1 MPEAENF
8 FLMEFQMERRASRPS
23 TGKLGSTPVKIT
35 RSQLQHNSGCNSRPS
50 KAELLPSRE
59 GASNAVM
66 ETSETHSEHHW
77 SLTLLGMAL
86 VVMFAYYGESVLAVL
101 FFAVLLS
108 FMLSPVVQALEYLHL
123 PRALAALISVAV
135 LLALLYGV
143 SAASYNQAI
152 IFADNVPKYS
162 QKIRSILQPFRQEA
176 EKLEKTGEV
185 VGASEDTNVVPV
197 RQVQSWSEVLTHGAG
212 TLTDILLAASFIP
225 FLAYFLL
232 TWQSHARSA
241 TVMLFPLH
249 HRHTAFVTLGL
260 IGKMLQSFIV
270 GNLMIG
276 LLISGVSVAIFGLL
290 HVPFFYF
297 VGFLSGFL
305 SLVPYLGIVLAMV
318 PPILVG
324 LGQLEPGELLVVVLC
339 VVGLHL
345 FALNVLY
352 PKLLGSR
359 LKINPLAVTLAL
371 LFWGAVWGAI
381 GLVLAIPITGAIKIV
396 CDHVESMKP
405 YADWLGE

>member
-1 MPEAENF
+1 
-8 FLMEFQMERRASRPS
+8 METTEPAVTSRPY
-23 TGKLGSTPVKIT
+23 
-35 RSQLQHNSGCNSRPS
+35 
-50 KAELLPSRE
+50 
-59 GASNAVM
+59 
-66 ETSETHSEHHW
+66 HW
-77 SLTLLGMAL
+77 SLTLLGIGL
-86 VVMFAYYGESVLAVL
+86 IIMFAYFGESVLAVL
-101 FFAVLLS
+101 FFSILLS
-108 FMLSPVVQALEYLHL
+108 FTLSPLVQALEYLHI
-123 PRALAALISVAV
+123 PRPMAALISVV
-135 LLALLYGV
+135 ALLVVMYGV
-143 SAASYNQAI
+143 TAASYNEAI

-162 QKIRSILQPFRQEA
+162 KKIRSILQPFRQQA
-176 EKLEKTGEV
+176 EKIARTGEAV
-185 VGASEDTNVVPV
+185 ADPEAGNVVQV
-197 RQVQSWSEVLTHGAG
+197 RQITSWTDVLTHGAS
-212 TLTDILLAASFIP
+212 TFTDILLAASFIP

-270 GNLMIG
+270 GNFLIG

-318 PPILVG
+318 PPLLVG
-324 LGQLEPGELLVVVLC
+324 LGQLDAGGLFIVLLS
-339 VVGLHL
+339 VVGMHL
-345 FALNVLY
+345 IALNVLY

-359 LKINPLAVTLAL
+359 LRINPLAVTLAL

-381 GLVLAIPITGAIKIV
+381 GLLLAIPITGAIKII
-396 CDHVESMKP
+396 CDHVESLKP

>member
-1 MPEAENF
+1 
-8 FLMEFQMERRASRPS
+8 
-23 TGKLGSTPVKIT
+23 
-35 RSQLQHNSGCNSRPS
+35 
-50 KAELLPSRE
+50 
-59 GASNAVM
+59 
-66 ETSETHSEHHW
+66 
-77 SLTLLGMAL
+77 MAL

-101 FFAVLLS
+101 FFAILLS
-108 FMLSPVVQALEYLHL
+108 FMLSPVVQALEYLHI
-123 PRALAALISVAV
+123 PRATAALISMVMLV
-135 LLALLYGV
+135 ALLYGV
-143 SAASYNQAI
+143 TVASYNQAL
-152 IFADNVPKYS
+152 IFADNLPKYS
-162 QKIRSILQPFRQEA
+162 QKIRSIVRPFERDA
-176 EKLEKTGEV
+176 EKLAKTGEV
-185 VGASEDTNVVPV
+185 VGEAEPNVVKV
-197 RQVQSWSEVLTHGAG
+197 RQVTTWSEALTHGAG
-212 TLTDILLAASFIP
+212 TVTDIVLAASFVP

-241 TVMLFPLH
+241 TVMLFPMQ

-260 IGKMLQSFIV
+260 IGRMLQSFIV
-270 GNLMIG
+270 GNLLIG

-305 SLVPYLGIVLAMV
+305 SLVPYLGIVLAMF
-318 PPILVG
+318 PPIVVG
-324 LGQLEPGELLVVVLC
+324 LGQLEPSSLVVVVFC

-371 LFWGAVWGAI
+371 LFWGAVWGAV

-396 CDHVESMKP
+396 FDHVESMKP

>member
-1 MPEAENF
+1 MSDDDTESTAESIK
-8 FLMEFQMERRASRPS
+8 EQ
-23 TGKLGSTPVKIT
+23 
-35 RSQLQHNSGCNSRPS
+35 NS
-50 KAELLPSRE
+50 
-59 GASNAVM
+59 
-66 ETSETHSEHHW
+66 HHW
-77 SLTLLGMAL
+77 SLTLLGMTL

-101 FFAVLLS
+101 FFAILLS

-123 PRALAALISVAV
+123 PRAMAALISMVV
-135 LLALLYGV
+135 LLVALYGITV
-143 SAASYNQAI
+143 ASYNQALT
-152 IFADNVPKYS
+152 FADNVPMYS
-162 QKIRSILQPFRQEA
+162 QKIGSMLQPFRQEA
-176 EKLEKTGEV
+176 EKIEKTREV
-185 VGASEDTNVVPV
+185 VGGSEPTNVVPV
-197 RQVQSWSEVLTHGAG
+197 RQVQSWSDVLTHGAS
-212 TLTDILLAASFIP
+212 TVTDIVLASSFIP

-241 TVMLFPLH
+241 TVMLFPLE

-270 GNLMIG
+270 GNLLIG
-276 LLISGVSVAIFGLL
+276 LLISTVSVAIFGLL

-305 SLVPYLGIVLAMV
+305 SLVPYLGVVLAMI

-324 LGQLEPGELLVVVLC
+324 LGQLEASSLLLVVLC
-339 VVGLHL
+339 VVGMHL

-359 LKINPLAVTLAL
+359 LRINPLAVTIAL
-371 LFWGAVWGAI
+371 LFWGAVWGAV

-396 CDHVESMKP
+396 FDHVESMKP

>member
-1 MPEAENF
+1 MDTTE
-8 FLMEFQMERRASRPS
+8 
-23 TGKLGSTPVKIT
+23 T
-35 RSQLQHNSGCNSRPS
+35 RSG
-50 KAELLPSRE
+50 
-59 GASNAVM
+59 
-66 ETSETHSEHHW
+66 HHW
-77 SLTLLGMAL
+77 SLTLLGMGL
-86 VVMFAYYGESVLAVL
+86 VIMFAYYGESVLAVL
-101 FFAVLLS
+101 FFAILLS
-108 FMLSPVVQALEYLHL
+108 FMLSPVVQALEYLHI
-123 PRALAALISVAV
+123 PRALATLISVVV
-135 LLALLYGV
+135 LLAALYGIT
-143 SAASYNQAI
+143 AASYNQAL

-162 QKIRSILQPFRQEA
+162 QKIRSILQPYQQQA
-176 EKLEKTGEV
+176 EKLEKTGEA
-185 VGASEDTNVVPV
+185 VGEPEPSNVVPV
-197 RQVQSWSEVLTHGAG
+197 RQVKSWTEVLTHGAG
-212 TLTDILLAASFIP
+212 TVTDIVLAASFIP

-270 GNLMIG
+270 GNLLIG
-276 LLISGVSVAIFGLL
+276 LLISGASVAIFGLL

-305 SLVPYLGIVLAMV
+305 SLVPYLGVVLAMG

-324 LGQLEPGELLVVVLC
+324 LGQLEAGDLVVVVFS

-352 PKLLGSR
+352 PKLLGRR
-359 LKINPLAVTLAL
+359 LRINPLAVTIAL
-371 LFWGAVWGAI
+371 LFWGALWGAI

-396 CDHVESMKP
+396 FDHVESMKP

>member
-1 MPEAENF
+1 MANATALY
-8 FLMEFQMERRASRPS
+8 FLQFPW
-23 TGKLGSTPVKIT
+23 
-35 RSQLQHNSGCNSRPS
+35 CNSRVS
-50 KAELLPSRE
+50 QAELWPASARLKRAYNNRMDNSARE
-59 GASNAVM
+59 GG
-66 ETSETHSEHHW
+66 HHW
-77 SLTLLGMAL
+77 SLTLLGIGL
-86 VVMFAYYGESVLAVL
+86 IVMFAYYGESVLAVL

-108 FMLSPVVQALEYLHL
+108 FMLSPVVQALEFLRL
-123 PRALAALISVAV
+123 PRAMAALISVVA
-135 LLALLYGV
+135 LLGVLYGV
-143 SAASYNQAI
+143 TVASYNQAI
-152 IFADNVPKYS
+152 IFAENVPKYS
-162 QKIRSILQPFRQEA
+162 QKIRSVVQPFQRDA

-185 VGASEDTNVVPV
+185 VGEPEPSNVVPV
-197 RQVQSWSEVLTHGAG
+197 RQVQSWSETLTHGAG
-212 TLTDILLAASFIP
+212 TVTDIVLAASFVP

-270 GNLMIG
+270 GNLLIG
-276 LLISGVSVAIFGLL
+276 LLISGVSVALFGLL

-305 SLVPYLGIVLAMV
+305 SLVPYLGIVLAML

-324 LGQLEPGELLVVVLC
+324 LGQLEPGDLLIVIFC

-359 LKINPLAVTLAL
+359 LKINPLAVTIAL

-396 CDHVESMKP
+396 FDHVESMKP

>member
-1 MPEAENF
+1 
-8 FLMEFQMERRASRPS
+8 
-23 TGKLGSTPVKIT
+23 
-35 RSQLQHNSGCNSRPS
+35 
-50 KAELLPSRE
+50 
-59 GASNAVM
+59 
-66 ETSETHSEHHW
+66 
-77 SLTLLGMAL
+77 MAL
-86 VVMFAYYGESVLAVL
+86 IVMFAYYGESVLAVL

-123 PRALAALISVAV
+123 PRAVAALISMVV
-135 LLALLYGV
+135 LLALVYGV
-143 SAASYNQAI
+143 TVASYNEAV

-162 QKIRSILQPFRQEA
+162 QKIRSMVQPFQRDA
-176 EKLEKTGEV
+176 EKLQKTREAVGEP
-185 VGASEDTNVVPV
+185 DTDVVPV
-197 RQVQSWSEVLTHGAG
+197 RQVQSWSDVLAHGAG
-212 TLTDILLAASFIP
+212 TFTDTLLAASFVP

-270 GNLMIG
+270 GNLLIG
-276 LLISGVSVAIFGLL
+276 LLISAVSVGVFGLL

-305 SLVPYLGIVLAMV
+305 SLVPYLGVVLAMV

-324 LGQLEPGELLVVVLC
+324 FGQLEAGDLLVVVVC
-339 VVGLHL
+339 VIGMHL
-345 FALNVLY
+345 LALNVLY

-359 LKINPLAVTLAL
+359 LKINPLAVTIAL

-396 CDHVESMKP
+396 FDHVESMKP

>member
-1 MPEAENF
+1 
-8 FLMEFQMERRASRPS
+8 METTEPAVTSRPY
-23 TGKLGSTPVKIT
+23 
-35 RSQLQHNSGCNSRPS
+35 
-50 KAELLPSRE
+50 
-59 GASNAVM
+59 
-66 ETSETHSEHHW
+66 HW
-77 SLTLLGMAL
+77 SLTLLGIGL
-86 VVMFAYYGESVLAVL
+86 IIMFAYFGESVLAVL
-101 FFAVLLS
+101 FFSILLS
-108 FMLSPVVQALEYLHL
+108 FTLSPLVQALEYLHI
-123 PRALAALISVAV
+123 PRPMAALISVV
-135 LLALLYGV
+135 ALLVMMYGV
-143 SAASYNQAI
+143 TAASYNEAI

-162 QKIRSILQPFRQEA
+162 KKIRSILQPFRQQA
-176 EKLEKTGEV
+176 EKIARTGEAV
-185 VGASEDTNVVPV
+185 ADPEAGNVVQV
-197 RQVQSWSEVLTHGAG
+197 RQITSWTDVLTHGAS
-212 TLTDILLAASFIP
+212 TFTDILLAASFIP

-270 GNLMIG
+270 GNFLIG

-318 PPILVG
+318 PPLLVG
-324 LGQLEPGELLVVVLC
+324 LGQLDAGGLLIVLLS
-339 VVGLHL
+339 VVGMHL

-359 LKINPLAVTLAL
+359 LRINPLAVTLAL

-381 GLVLAIPITGAIKIV
+381 GLLLAIPITGAIKII
-396 CDHVESMKP
+396 CDHVESLKP

>member
-1 MPEAENF
+1 MDATEV
-8 FLMEFQMERRASRPS
+8 RP
-23 TGKLGSTPVKIT
+23 
-35 RSQLQHNSGCNSRPS
+35 
-50 KAELLPSRE
+50 
-59 GASNAVM
+59 
-66 ETSETHSEHHW
+66 HHW

-86 VVMFAYYGESVLAVL
+86 IIMFAYYGESVLSVL

-108 FMLSPVVQALEYLHL
+108 FMLSPVVQAIEFLRV
-123 PRALAALISVAV
+123 PRALAALISVA
-135 LLALLYGV
+135 LLLGLVYGV
-143 SAASYNQAI
+143 SVASYNQAI

-162 QKIRSILQPFRQEA
+162 KKIRSIVKPLQRDA
-176 EKLEKTGEV
+176 EKLEKTGEA
-185 VGASEDTNVVPV
+185 VGEPEATNVVPV

-212 TLTDILLAASFIP
+212 TLTDIVLAASFIP

-270 GNLMIG
+270 GNLLIG
-276 LLISGVSVAIFGLL
+276 LLISGVSVALFGLL

-305 SLVPYLGIVLAMV
+305 SLVPYLGIVLAML

-324 LGQLEPGELLVVVLC
+324 LGQLEPRDLIIIVFC
-339 VVGLHL
+339 VIGLHL

-359 LKINPLAVTLAL
+359 LKINPLAVTIAL

-396 CDHVESMKP
+396 FDHVEAMKP

>member
-1 MPEAENF
+1 
-8 FLMEFQMERRASRPS
+8 MEINE
-23 TGKLGSTPVKIT
+23 T
-35 RSQLQHNSGCNSRPS
+35 RNL
-50 KAELLPSRE
+50 
-59 GASNAVM
+59 
-66 ETSETHSEHHW
+66 HHW

-86 VVMFAYYGESVLAVL
+86 IVMFAYYGESVLAVL
-101 FFAVLLS
+101 FFAILLS
-108 FMLSPVVQALEYLHL
+108 FTLSPVVQALEYLHI
-123 PRALAALISVAV
+123 PRALAALISVV
-135 LLALLYGV
+135 ALLGVLYGITV
-143 SAASYNQAI
+143 ASYNQAL
-152 IFADNVPKYS
+152 IFADNLPKYS
-162 QKIRSILQPFRQEA
+162 KKIRSIVQPFQQDA
-176 EKLEKTGEV
+176 EKLAKTGDA
-185 VGASEDTNVVPV
+185 VGEPEPSNIIPV
-197 RQVQSWSEVLTHGAG
+197 REVKSWPEVLTHGAG
-212 TLTDILLAASFIP
+212 TLTDTVLAASFIP

-270 GNLMIG
+270 GNLLIG

-297 VGFLSGFL
+297 VGIFSGFL
-305 SLVPYLGIVLAMV
+305 SLVPYLGVVLAMG

-324 LGQLEPGELLVVVLC
+324 LGQLDAGDLVIVVFC

-345 FALNVLY
+345 FGLNVLY

-359 LKINPLAVTLAL
+359 LKINPLAVTIAL

-396 CDHVESMKP
+396 FDHVESMKP

>member
-1 MPEAENF
+1 
-8 FLMEFQMERRASRPS
+8 METTEPAVTSRPY
-23 TGKLGSTPVKIT
+23 
-35 RSQLQHNSGCNSRPS
+35 
-50 KAELLPSRE
+50 
-59 GASNAVM
+59 
-66 ETSETHSEHHW
+66 HW
-77 SLTLLGMAL
+77 SLTLLGFGL
-86 VVMFAYYGESVLAVL
+86 IIMFAYFGESVLAVL
-101 FFAVLLS
+101 FFSILLS
-108 FMLSPVVQALEYLHL
+108 FTLSPLVQALEYLHI
-123 PRALAALISVAV
+123 PRPMAALISVV
-135 LLALLYGV
+135 ALLVVMYGV
-143 SAASYNQAI
+143 TAASYNEAI

-162 QKIRSILQPFRQEA
+162 KKIRSILQPFRQQA
-176 EKLEKTGEV
+176 EKIARTGEAV
-185 VGASEDTNVVPV
+185 ADPEAGNVVQV
-197 RQVQSWSEVLTHGAG
+197 RQITSWTDVLTHGAS
-212 TLTDILLAASFIP
+212 TFTDILLAASFIP

-270 GNLMIG
+270 GNFLIG

-318 PPILVG
+318 PPLLVG
-324 LGQLEPGELLVVVLC
+324 LGQLDAGGLLIVLLS
-339 VVGLHL
+339 VVGMHL

-359 LKINPLAVTLAL
+359 LRINPLAVTLAL

-381 GLVLAIPITGAIKIV
+381 GLLLAIPITGAIKII
-396 CDHVESMKP
+396 CDHVESLKP

>member
-1 MPEAENF
+1 
-8 FLMEFQMERRASRPS
+8 ME
-23 TGKLGSTPVKIT
+23 IT
-35 RSQLQHNSGCNSRPS
+35 
-50 KAELLPSRE
+50 
-59 GASNAVM
+59 
-66 ETSETHSEHHW
+66 ETQGGHHW

-86 VVMFAYYGESVLAVL
+86 IVMFAYYGESVLAVL
-101 FFAVLLS
+101 FFAILLS
-108 FMLSPVVQALEYLHL
+108 FTLSPVVQALEYLHL
-123 PRALAALISVAV
+123 PRATAALISMVA
-135 LLALLYGV
+135 LLAVLYGV
-143 SAASYNQAI
+143 TVASYKQAL
-152 IFADNVPKYS
+152 IFTDNIPKYS
-162 QKIRSILQPFRQEA
+162 QKIRVILQPFQEDA
-176 EKLEKTGEV
+176 EKLEKSGDV
-185 VGASEDTNVVPV
+185 VGSPEDTNVVPV
-197 RQVQSWSEVLTHGAG
+197 RQVTSWSEVLTHGAG
-212 TLTDILLAASFIP
+212 TLTDILLAASFVP

-249 HRHTAFVTLGL
+249 HRNTAFVTLGL

-270 GNLMIG
+270 GNLLIG

-324 LGQLEPGELLVVVLC
+324 VELEAGSLVVVILC
-339 VVGLHL
+339 VIGLHL
-345 FALNVLY
+345 FGLNVLY

-359 LKINPLAVTLAL
+359 LRINPLAVTIAL
-371 LFWGAVWGAI
+371 LFWGAIWGAV

-396 CDHVESMKP
+396 FDHVESMKP

>member
-1 MPEAENF
+1 
-8 FLMEFQMERRASRPS
+8 
-23 TGKLGSTPVKIT
+23 
-35 RSQLQHNSGCNSRPS
+35 
-50 KAELLPSRE
+50 
-59 GASNAVM
+59 
-66 ETSETHSEHHW
+66 
-77 SLTLLGMAL
+77 MAL
-86 VVMFAYYGESVLAVL
+86 IVMFAYYGESVLAVL

-123 PRALAALISVAV
+123 PRAVAALISMVV

-143 SAASYNQAI
+143 TVASYNEAV

-162 QKIRSILQPFRQEA
+162 QKIRLMVQPFQQDA
-176 EKLEKTGEV
+176 EKLQKTREAVGEP
-185 VGASEDTNVVPV
+185 DTDVVPV
-197 RQVQSWSEVLTHGAG
+197 RQVQSWSDVLAHGAG
-212 TLTDILLAASFIP
+212 TFTDTLLAASFVP

-270 GNLMIG
+270 GNLLIG
-276 LLISGVSVAIFGLL
+276 FLISAVSVGVFGLL

-305 SLVPYLGIVLAMV
+305 SLVPYLGVVLAMV

-324 LGQLEPGELLVVVLC
+324 FGQLEAGDLLVVVVC
-339 VVGLHL
+339 VIGVHL
-345 FALNVLY
+345 LALNVLY

-359 LKINPLAVTLAL
+359 LKINPLAVTIAL
-371 LFWGAVWGAI
+371 LFWGAVWGAV

-396 CDHVESMKP
+396 FDHVDSMKP

>member
-1 MPEAENF
+1 
-8 FLMEFQMERRASRPS
+8 
-23 TGKLGSTPVKIT
+23 
-35 RSQLQHNSGCNSRPS
+35 
-50 KAELLPSRE
+50 
-59 GASNAVM
+59 M
-66 ETSETHSEHHW
+66 ETTETQTGHHW
-77 SLTLLGMAL
+77 SQTLLGMGL
-86 VVMFAYYGESVLAVL
+86 IVVFAYYGESVFAVL
-101 FFAVLLS
+101 FFAILLT

-123 PRALAALISVAV
+123 PRALAALVAMV
-135 LLALLYGV
+135 ALLAALYGI
-143 SAASYNQAI
+143 SAASYNQALT
-152 IFADNVPKYS
+152 FADNVPKYS
-162 QKIRSILQPFRQEA
+162 KKIRSMVRPYQQQA
-176 EKLEKTGEV
+176 ERLEKTGEV
-185 VGASEDTNVVPV
+185 VGPEDKNVVPV
-197 RQVQSWSEVLTHGAG
+197 RQVQSWTEVLTHGAG
-212 TLTDILLAASFIP
+212 TVTDIVLAASFVP

-241 TVMLFPLH
+241 TVMLFPMH

-260 IGKMLQSFIV
+260 IGQMLQSFIV
-270 GNLMIG
+270 GNLLIG
-276 LLISGVSVAIFGLL
+276 LLISAMSVGVFGLL

-324 LGQLEPGELLVVVLC
+324 LGQLEPGDLVIVAVSA
-339 VVGLHL
+339 VGMHL

-359 LKINPLAVTLAL
+359 LKINPLAVTIAL
-371 LFWGAVWGAI
+371 LFWGAVWGAV
-381 GLVLAIPITGAIKIV
+381 GLVLAIPITGAIKII